1 MNHVKIQKLK
11 TFNGFISKFLSPSIF
26 ISLEYPKDTNS
37 FLEDGKKQFLS
48 LISEIREFSVFK
60 GNQEFLNEKDY
71 INTVLKL
78 LMLHHHIFQTPVFDT
93 PKILIE
99 KISEDE
105 QSSVQLMIPTPLRY
119 QKATVEL
126 FNLLTIILSRDC
138 SDQWKNYQNDYMNLL
153 RKLNSLKDHRTN
165 NYFFLKAAHESSI
178 FYSELPGRLLQFG
191 YASNSRIL
199 DSSITDRTSSIAVN
213 IANNKI
219 TTNALLK
226 LHGIPAPE
234 SFFISSLDS
243 AKKIATRIGYPVVIK
258 PINTDRGV
266 GVSVN
271 LKNDD
276 EVERAFNNAQKI
288 SKNILVEKFF
298 LGRDYRILIVDQKVV
313 WAVER
318 SRPSVVGDGVKSVKE
333 LVDDLNHDPK
343 RGLSP
348 AHPLKPVDIDEDL
361 QRCIAS
367 QNTKLETILNKEQ
380 MLRLRDIANVSKGAT
395 PIEVLGQVHSDN
407 INLFLRVAKA
417 LNLDV
422 AGIDFIIPDI
432 SMSWK
437 TQVSVICEVNVQPQ
451 IGRFISNQLHQKLLN
466 MLLINNG
473 RIPIIC
479 CLGMEEDSK
488 VFVEILNFYK
498 QKYSALGVAT
508 SNKFKIF
515 PDNFEGMASNMFK
528 AAKVLVAD
536 KNVDAMIVLINDFEL
551 LNTGLP
557 FMHIDFLVVGN
568 ISNVKFNL
576 EKFESENHD
585 PHLIQKNL
593 FALLSDYLEGK
604 IVDISDNH
612 LNKELLDE
620 LKLSPEVYVTSQPDR
635 ILETLNSFILN

>member
-1 MNHVKIQKLK
+1 MSHVKIQKLK

-26 ISLEYPKDTNS
+26 ISLEYPKDINS
-37 FLEDGKKQFLS
+37 FLESGKKQFLS
-48 LISEIREFSVFK
+48 LISETREFSLIK
-60 GNQEFLNEKDY
+60 SNHEFINEKDY
-71 INTVLKL
+71 ISTVLKL
-78 LMLHHHIFQTPVFDT
+78 FVLHQHIFHIPVFDA
-93 PKILIE
+93 PKILID
-99 KISEDE
+99 KISEGD
-105 QSSVQLMIPTPLRY
+105 QSQLQLMIPTALRY
-119 QKATVEL
+119 QKVTVEL
-126 FNLLTIILSRDC
+126 FNFLTMILSRDC
-138 SDQWKNYQNDYMNLL
+138 SDTLKDCQNEYMNLL
-153 RKLNSLKDHRTN
+153 RKLNSLKDHRPN
-165 NYFFLKAAHESSI
+165 NYFFLKAAHASSI
-178 FYSELPGRLLQFG
+178 FYSDLPGRLLQFG
-191 YASNSRIL
+191 YASKSRIL

-213 IANNKI
+213 ITNNKI

-234 SFFISSLDS
+234 SFFISSVDS

-258 PINTDRGV
+258 PMNTERGV

-271 LKNDD
+271 LRNDD
-276 EVERAFNNAQKI
+276 EVERAFNNAQKF

-343 RGLSP
+343 RGLSA
-348 AHPLKPVDIDEDL
+348 AHPLRQVDIDEDL

-367 QNTKLETILNKEQ
+367 QNAKLETILNKEQ
-380 MLRLRDIANVSKGAT
+380 VLRLRDVANVSKGAT

-407 INLFLRVAKA
+407 ISLTLRVAKA

-432 SMSWK
+432 SISWK
-437 TQVSVICEVNVQPQ
+437 TQVSVICEVNAQPQ
-451 IGRFISNQLHQKLLN
+451 IGRFITNQLHQKLLN
-466 MLLINNG
+466 MLLTNNG

-479 CLGMEEDSK
+479 CVGIEENSE

-515 PDNFEGMASNMFK
+515 PDDFEGVAATMFK
-528 AAKVLVAD
+528 AAKILVAD

-557 FMHIDFLVVGN
+557 FTHIDSLILCN

-576 EKFESENHD
+576 EKFESEDNK

-604 IVDISDNH
+604 IIDISDDH

-620 LKLSPEVYVTSQPDR
+620 LKLSPEVYVSSKPER